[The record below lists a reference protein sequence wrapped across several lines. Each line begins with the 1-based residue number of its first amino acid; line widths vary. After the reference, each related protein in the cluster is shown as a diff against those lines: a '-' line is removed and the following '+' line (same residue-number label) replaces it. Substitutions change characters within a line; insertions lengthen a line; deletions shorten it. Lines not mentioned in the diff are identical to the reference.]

1 MHTTYLSQIN
11 KKNLQNFIP
20 FECFLCFTGIGQSST
35 TSFLLII
42 LCFMAKLI
50 FKKDYKNLGHRNK
63 APLPNRGI
71 YASNDINLPRFLHF
85 VNVE

>member
-1 MHTTYLSQIN
+1 MHETYLSQIN
-11 KKNLQNFIP
+11 KKNLQNVIP

-71 YASNDINLPRFLHF
+71 YASKRHKFTSILAFRKC
-85 VNVE
+85 